1 MMKGLMGRCLN
12 HETALERIRTKA
24 NLTEDGLNEL
34 RAWKTSMEKKLSYL
48 ENVRGELEKQTKML
62 RTVLEDKENE
72 IQDAKD

>member
-24 NLTEDGLNEL
+24 NLTEGELNEL